1 MADRQNGDHRAQEAP
16 SRISDQATN
25 SDTTDNAGDLSRQ
38 MWAPQTTI
46 TSGDTGARESQLKSG
61 GASTATVEAQD
72 GFGIVGTASDSS
84 EAQKT
89 ENSSKRSE
97 IFDKGETSDNPAHPS
112 NWKTDEFGNVTEAGP
127 EFSAKYNEK
136 GELESV
142 RQGND
147 TWTRGA
153 DGNIQHSWVDSKGET
168 HEDLIDNV
176 RSFSAEPYFS
186 DLGGGLLGGMTVE
199 IGTGKTSSSSHS
211 RPVYQDSAHDKA
223 ATGIVNGW
231 IKGLKEQS
239 EPKQP
244 YQGS

>member
-1 MADRQNGDHRAQEAP
+1 MADRHNGDHGAKEAP

-25 SDTTDNAGDLSRQ
+25 SDTTESAGDLSRQ
-38 MWAPQTTI
+38 LWAPQT
-46 TSGDTGARESQLKSG
+46 SSAVNGDTGTRESQLKTG
-61 GASTATVEAQD
+61 GAGTATVEAQD
-72 GFGIVGTASDSS
+72 GFGIVGTDS
-84 EAQKT
+84 ADAKKT
-89 ENSSKRSE
+89 ENNSKRAE

-142 RQGND
+142 RQGDD

-153 DGNIQHSWVDSKGET
+153 DGNIQHTWVDSKGES

-176 RSFSAEPYFS
+176 RSFTATPYFS

-199 IGTGKTSSSSHS
+199 IGEGKTSSSSHS
-211 RPVYQDSAHDKA
+211 RPIYQDAAHDKA

-231 IKGLKEQS
+231 IKGLQEQS
-239 EPKQP
+239 EPKEP
-244 YQGS
+244 VPGS